1 MISDNRRDYSW
12 REGRNSEERF
22 KASCEKVGYSV
33 RKSSKKDDIEKHI
46 DFYIT
51 RSNGTFTSVDV
62 KGANHPETIWV
73 ELKNVLG
80 KVGWL
85 FGKAEFIAF
94 DMSEVNG
101 FCMVRRTD
109 LIRLVEEEVDA
120 NFVEKQYAYKKLYQ
134 RKNRSDVIT
143 KLHLTDIKKCR
154 SFKILPYTE

>member
-1 MISDNRRDYSW
+1 MVSQDRRDYSW
-12 REGRNSEERF
+12 NEGRNSEKKF
-22 KASCEKVGYSV
+22 KESCERVGYSV
-33 RKSSKKDDIEKHI
+33 RKSSKEDDIDKHI

-51 RSNGTFTSVDV
+51 RTNGTFTSVDV
-62 KGANHPETIWV
+62 KGGNHPETIWI

-120 NFVEKQYAYKKLYQ
+120 KFVGKYDAYKKLYQ
-134 RKNRSDVIT
+134 RKNRFDVLT
-143 KLHLTDIKKCR
+143 KLHLSDIKQCR
-154 SFKILPYTE
+154 SFKILPYTQ